1 MAGDRATRECAGHR
15 ADRFGKD
22 LSAFLFAIDS
32 LLSRSAA
39 DHARKGVRVLYI
51 SPLKALGVDVAKN
64 LDVPLAGIREQ
75 IDALGSHAPQ
85 VTVAT
90 RSGDTTPKERRAIMS
105 HPPDILVTT
114 PESLYLMLTSKARGI
129 LKTVDTV
136 IVDEVHAV
144 AGTKRGR
151 IWR

>member
-15 ADRFGKD
+15 ATGSGKT

-90 RSGDTTPKERRAIMS
+90 RSGDHDPKERRAIMS
-105 HPPDILVTT
+105 HPAGHVLVTD
-114 PESLYLMLTSKARGI
+114 PGVAVSHAHFESARTC
-129 LKTVDTV
+129 LKRW
-136 IVDEVHAV
+136 IP
-144 AGTKRGR
+144 
-151 IWR
+151 